1 MLIYNLALSSS
12 VYPKL
17 FKKYVV
23 ISIFKIE
30 NKLDCNN
37 YCSIPLSLSKLLEKC
52 IKSTPMI
59 FLDKNKFFEIRNPV
73 GFN

>member
-23 ISIFKIE
+23 TPIFKNE
-30 NKLDCNN
+30 NKLDCSN
-37 YCSIPLSLSKLLEKC
+37 YHSTSLSLSELLEKC
-52 IKSTPMI
+52 IRSTLMI
-59 FLDKNKFFEIRNPV
+59 SLNKNKFFD
-73 GFN
+73 